1 MTTDEL
7 EQFQIALSEAF
18 AERRVPTT
26 TDPDLAAYV
35 ASFEPHLVELT
46 IQLVAR
52 WSKRS
57 G

>member
-18 AERRVPTT
+18 AVRRVPTT